1 MQIGAVLGQAWDLYK
16 RFLKEFFLTAFLVF
30 LVLDLLSALAAQRV
44 RGQHRRASA
53 SGRLIAFTVG
63 IVGYFWVQAALVE
76 LVRDVRDGRAD
87 RSVMET
93 YRAVQ
98 PHLVAVIIAG
108 ILAGIGIAI
117 GLILLIVPGLFLLT
131 IWSMLVPVIVIEGKS
146 AGESF
151 TPLARGRAWERLER
165 LRPDPASRSCSSRSP
180 RADPAPVLAAAGL
193 PRRLARL
200 TGRHSLT
207 VPFAAATLTTAYFT
221 LTAGRSVDRA
231 RQPATETPPSLRES
245 PSDLTGERVF
255 V

>member
-1 MQIGAVLGQAWDLYK
+1 MHDSYSVMKTRTVGRMQIGAVLSQAWDLYK
-16 RFLKEFFLTAFLVF
+16 KFLKEFFLTAFLVF
-30 LVLDLLSALAAQRV
+30 LVLDLLSALASTAA
-44 RGQHRRASA
+44 GDGTSSRAFWS
-53 SGRLIAFTVG
+53 LIAFAVG

-98 PHLVAVIIAG
+98 PHLTAVIVAG

-151 TPLARGRAWERLER
+151 
-165 LRPDPASRSCSSRSP
+165 SRSREVV
-180 RADPAPVLAAAGL
+180 RGNGWNVFGL
-193 PRRLARL
+193 ILL
-200 TGRHSLT
+200 TFLLVAIASGLIQLLFKPLPDFLDAWLGSLVAHSLT

-221 LTAGRSVDRA
+221 LTASRSEPVEA
-231 RQPATETPPSLRES
+231 TPATETPPA
-245 PSDLTGERVF
+245 
-255 V
+255 